1 MAKKPTQKARTF
13 TLSLSPRYRKD
24 LKLLAIKQG
33 TSATG
38 LVRKWIDRE
47 KQIERQKEDEE

>member
-1 MAKKPTQKARTF
+1 MTEKPTQKARTF

-24 LKLLAIKQG
+24 LKILAIKQG

>member
-47 KQIERQKEDEE
+47 KQTERQKEDEE

>member
-1 MAKKPTQKARTF
+1 MTEKPTQKARTF

-24 LKLLAIKQG
+24 LKILAIKQG

-47 KQIERQKEDEE
+47 KQIEKQKEDEE